1 MTSEDRLYRIERRLA
16 RLEALLGDPRV
27 VRALLGLIADDAD
40 DAPAQSAFMSP
51 AFRAE
56 AEANK
61 VGQRDAAKARNERY
75 LEALAGLRAEG
86 WVTEDA
92 SRASDVVAGVMP
104 NSARRCEKRA
114 IYFAVDFDRISQS
127 GRIMAKQKRVR
138 CPDQSRASLQ
148 GSQFY
153 IVCAD
158 SALGIA
164 GLKAHITIEKITT
177 KGKKYV
183 VTKFHVTFVGTKPQ
197 AGATWE
203 WSSSSYAFKA
213 WYEAKSLA
221 GKILAGKEAQFL
233 TAVNTYV
240 NLFETKF
247 ADSAGSIAAP
257 TAPTIR

>member
-1 MTSEDRLYRIERRLA
+1 
-16 RLEALLGDPRV
+16 
-27 VRALLGLIADDAD
+27 
-40 DAPAQSAFMSP
+40 
-51 AFRAE
+51 
-56 AEANK
+56 
-61 VGQRDAAKARNERY
+61 
-75 LEALAGLRAEG
+75 
-86 WVTEDA
+86 
-92 SRASDVVAGVMP
+92 
-104 NSARRCEKRA
+104 
-114 IYFAVDFDRISQS
+114 
-127 GRIMAKQKRVR
+127 MAKQKEFDVGRSI
-138 CPDQSRASLQ
+138 PGFKAGQPP
-148 GSQFY
+148 Y

-158 SALGIA
+158 SAFGIA